1 MMDNMINDT
10 RLEAQID
17 AAASGYTPDK
27 GMPAEVWAA
36 IAGDQAQQYINDDD
50 CYDHTSQPDD
60 QQQVAEDFK
69 AVIDESDAE
78 FRQRCLAEG
87 KDPDAVI
94 AESQIQMELG
104 AVISDDGTDTSSVSS
119 ATQTQNQTQT
129 MQQTMDIIVHWDM
142 AIDKYFDARG
152 GSLTYDQLA
161 DKETAT
167 EVRRAVIANVATSV
181 DLDNAV
187 RQKGHTIAVPQSLD
201 LHAVGEIM
209 MRTGDIA
216 TTETVSGGGRII
228 IIRHHTGPMAG
239 TWEMDAD
246 PKHHNL
252 RRVADMLGLK
262 PQFKTML
269 ADHIM
274 DIAPTVQV
282 DTDHD
287 IVPMANGILDLRTND
302 FTPYTRD
309 NGEENQD
316 YVSKYGQRVIVRK
329 AAAAWDDNAQD
340 TTLIGPDGLGWSV
353 EQHLRDVLG
362 GNDAAVTIFWQACNF
377 ALRGISGGRTLW
389 FMDSS
394 ENGGGGGAKSTTAA
408 MIGALIG
415 PKYTANLNV
424 DKLQERF
431 GLAGIIG
438 KTLII
443 GNESNAGTKAVE
455 NAATIKALMR
465 NEPVLVERKG
475 QDVLEYRFDGLMIQC
490 FNCTAPRFSDK
501 TGSFYRKIC
510 AIPFGARLGGK
521 TERRY
526 IADDFISRP
535 EVIAYIARKALDLGA
550 IERYDESALAALD
563 GQIVAMRAAGSTVY
577 AYCEEYMHT
586 LAGEMIPVAAFY
598 AAYGRWCRANG
609 YNGCS
614 ASSFEADLQQWMASN
629 SGYEL
634 VSCGRGEPP
643 KRMPSSAPPEQFL
656 AEWGTEEWRRDID
669 IRKTSLDE
677 GAGAWSLSKLRTPQ
691 RKWIH
696 NLTVGRKD
704 AADMPYTTQVRKYR
718 DFVCQYMAYMATE
731 YAKYGTP
738 IDPGKIPSMDRW
750 IELGRPVARYIDAP
764 LEPSGYQIAGWQ
776 SYDLQ
781 RQYNIRL
788 ENGYEGYV
796 RED

>member
-1 MMDNMINDT
+1 MIDTNMTNIEQQL
-10 RLEAQID
+10 RQ
-17 AAASGYTPDK
+17 AAAGHTDP
-27 GMPAEVWAA
+27 GLPEEVMAA
-36 IAGDQAQQYINDDD
+36 IAADNLR
-50 CYDHTSQPDD
+50 TV
-60 QQQVAEDFK
+60 VA
-69 AVIDESDAE
+69 ESDAE
-78 FRQRCLAEG
+78 YRDQCIADG
-87 KDPDAVI
+87 KDPDEVI
-94 AESQIQMELG
+94 AAAQIEMESG
-104 AVISDDGTDTSSVSS
+104 AGVASTDSDDS
-119 ATQTQNQTQT
+119 AAPANGQATAQAQSNGVR
-129 MQQTMDIIVHWDM
+129 QTMDLIVHWDM
-142 AIDKYFDARG
+142 AVDRYFDERG
-152 GSLTYDQLA
+152 GYLTYDQLA

-167 EVRRAVIANVATSV
+167 EVRRAVLANVATTV
-181 DLDNAV
+181 DLDNAN
-187 RQKGHTIAVPQSLD
+187 RTKGHTIKVPQTLD
-201 LHAVGEIM
+201 LHAIGEIM
-209 MRTGDIA
+209 VRTGDIA
-216 TTETVSGGGRII
+216 TTETVTGGGRII

-239 TWEMDAD
+239 IWEMDTD
-246 PKHHNL
+246 PSHHDL
-252 RRVADMLGLK
+252 RRVADMLGINPNMKKL
-262 PQFKTML
+262 L

-274 DIAPTVQV
+274 DIAPKVTI
-282 DTDHD
+282 DNDNN
-287 IVPMANGILDLRTND
+287 IVPLANGVLDLRTRD
-302 FTPYTRD
+302 FTPYLTD
-309 NGEENQD
+309 DGHENRD
-316 YVSKYGQRVIVRK
+316 YVSKYGQRVIARK
-329 AAAAWDDNAQD
+329 AAAEWDKNAQD
-340 TTLIGPDGLGWSV
+340 NTLIGPDGLGWSV

-577 AYCEEYMHT
+577 AYCEEYMPT

-598 AAYGRWCRANG
+598 AAYVRWCRANG

-614 ASSFEADLQQWMASN
+614 ASSFESDLQQWIAQN
-629 SGYEL
+629 KGYEY
-634 VSCGRGEPP
+634 VARGRGETP
-643 KRMPSSAPPEQFL
+643 KRMPSVAPPEQFL
-656 AEWGTEEWRRDID
+656 AEWGTEEWRREQDL
-669 IRKTSLDE
+669 RKTAMDE
-677 GAGAWSLSKLRTPQ
+677 GAGAWNLSKLRTPQ
-691 RKWIH
+691 RKWISKMS
-696 NLTVGRKD
+696 GRKD
-704 AADMPYTTQVRKYR
+704 VDDMPYTTQVRKYR
-718 DFVCQYMAYMATE
+718 DFCCQYLAYMAAE
-731 YAKYGTP
+731 YVRSGTP
-738 IDPGKIPSMDRW
+738 IDEGKIPSMERW
-750 IELGRPVARYIDAP
+750 VELGRPVARYLDAP

-776 SYDLQ
+776 SYELQ

>member
-1 MMDNMINDT
+1 MIDTNMTNIEQQL
-10 RLEAQID
+10 RQ
-17 AAASGYTPDK
+17 AAAGHTDP
-27 GMPAEVWAA
+27 GLPEEVMAA
-36 IAGDQAQQYINDDD
+36 IAADNLR
-50 CYDHTSQPDD
+50 TV
-60 QQQVAEDFK
+60 VA
-69 AVIDESDAE
+69 ESDAE
-78 FRQRCLAEG
+78 YRDQCIADG
-87 KDPDAVI
+87 KDPDEVI
-94 AESQIQMELG
+94 AAAQIEMESG
-104 AVISDDGTDTSSVSS
+104 AGVASTDSDDS
-119 ATQTQNQTQT
+119 AAPANGQATAQAQSNGVR
-129 MQQTMDIIVHWDM
+129 QTMDLIVHWDM
-142 AIDKYFDARG
+142 AVDRYFDERG
-152 GSLTYDQLA
+152 GYLTYDQLA

-167 EVRRAVIANVATSV
+167 EVRRAVLANVATTV
-181 DLDNAV
+181 DLDNAN
-187 RQKGHTIAVPQSLD
+187 RTKGHTIKVPQTLD
-201 LHAVGEIM
+201 LHAIGEIM
-209 MRTGDIA
+209 VRTGDIA
-216 TTETVSGGGRII
+216 TTETVTGGGRII

-239 TWEMDAD
+239 IWEMDTD
-246 PKHHNL
+246 PSHHDL
-252 RRVADMLGLK
+252 RRVADMLGINPNMKKL
-262 PQFKTML
+262 L

-274 DIAPTVQV
+274 DIAPKVTI
-282 DTDHD
+282 DNDNN
-287 IVPMANGILDLRTND
+287 IVPLANGVLDLRTRD
-302 FTPYTRD
+302 FTPYLTD
-309 NGEENQD
+309 DGHENRD
-316 YVSKYGQRVIVRK
+316 YVSKYGQRVIARK
-329 AAAAWDDNAQD
+329 AAAEWDKNAQD
-340 TTLIGPDGLGWSV
+340 NTLIGPDGLGWSV

-535 EVIAYIARKALDLGA
+535 EVIAYIARKALDLGELSAKSDIGFASDGGA

-577 AYCEEYMHT
+577 AYCEEYMPT

-598 AAYGRWCRANG
+598 AAYVRWCRANG

-614 ASSFEADLQQWMASN
+614 ASSFESDLQQWIAQN
-629 SGYEL
+629 KGYEY
-634 VSCGRGEPP
+634 VARGRGETP
-643 KRMPSSAPPEQFL
+643 KRMPSVAPPEQFL
-656 AEWGTEEWRRDID
+656 AEWGTEEWRREQDL
-669 IRKTSLDE
+669 RKTAMDE
-677 GAGAWSLSKLRTPQ
+677 GAGAWNLSKLRTPQ
-691 RKWIH
+691 RKWISKMS
-696 NLTVGRKD
+696 GRKD
-704 AADMPYTTQVRKYR
+704 VDDMPYTTQVRKYR
-718 DFVCQYMAYMATE
+718 DFCCQYLAYMAAE
-731 YAKYGTP
+731 YVRSGTP
-738 IDPGKIPSMDRW
+738 IDEGKIPSMERW
-750 IELGRPVARYIDAP
+750 VELGRPVARYLDAP

-776 SYDLQ
+776 SYELQ

>member
-1 MMDNMINDT
+1 MIDTNMTNIEQQL
-10 RLEAQID
+10 RQ
-17 AAASGYTPDK
+17 AAAGHTDP
-27 GMPAEVWAA
+27 GLPAEVMAA
-36 IAGDQAQQYINDDD
+36 IAADNLR
-50 CYDHTSQPDD
+50 TV
-60 QQQVAEDFK
+60 VA
-69 AVIDESDAE
+69 ESDAE
-78 FRQRCLAEG
+78 YRDQCIADG
-87 KDPDAVI
+87 KDPDEVI
-94 AESQIQMELG
+94 AAAQIEMESG
-104 AVISDDGTDTSSVSS
+104 AGVASTDSDDS
-119 ATQTQNQTQT
+119 AAPANGQATAQAQSNGVR
-129 MQQTMDIIVHWDM
+129 QTMDLIVHWDM
-142 AIDKYFDARG
+142 AVDRYFDERG
-152 GSLTYDQLA
+152 GYLTYDQLA

-167 EVRRAVIANVATSV
+167 EVRRAVLANVATTV
-181 DLDNAV
+181 DLDNAN
-187 RQKGHTIAVPQSLD
+187 RTKGHTIKVPQTLD
-201 LHAVGEIM
+201 LHAIGEIM
-209 MRTGDIA
+209 VRTGDIA
-216 TTETVSGGGRII
+216 TTETVTGGGRII

-239 TWEMDAD
+239 IWEMDTD
-246 PKHHNL
+246 PSHHDL
-252 RRVADMLGLK
+252 RRVADMLGINPNMKKL
-262 PQFKTML
+262 L

-274 DIAPTVQV
+274 DIAPKVNI
-282 DTDHD
+282 DEDHN
-287 IVPMANGILDLRTND
+287 IVPLANGILDLRTND
-302 FTPYTRD
+302 FTAYTQD

-415 PKYTANLNV
+415 PRYTANLSV

-431 GLAGIIG
+431 GLESIIG
-438 KTLII
+438 KSLII
-443 GNESNAGTKAVE
+443 GNESNAGSKSID

-465 NEPVLVERKG
+465 GEPVSIDRKHQTMVEYK
-475 QDVLEYRFDGLMIQC
+475 FAGLMIQC
-490 FNCTAPRFSDK
+490 FNCAAPRFSDK

-510 AIPFGARLGGK
+510 AIPFGARLGGA

-535 EVIAYIARKALDLGA
+535 EVIAYIARKALSQGA

-577 AYCEEYMHT
+577 AYCEEYMPT

-598 AAYGRWCRANG
+598 AAYVRWCRANG

-614 ASSFEADLQQWMASN
+614 ASSFESDLQQWIAQN
-629 SGYEL
+629 KGYEY
-634 VSCGRGEPP
+634 VARGRGETP
-643 KRMPSSAPPEQFL
+643 KRMPSVAPPEQFL
-656 AEWGTEEWRRDID
+656 AEWGTEEWRREQDL
-669 IRKTSLDE
+669 RKTAMDE
-677 GAGAWSLSKLRTPQ
+677 GAGAWNLSKLRTPQ
-691 RKWIH
+691 RKWISKMS
-696 NLTVGRKD
+696 GRKD
-704 AADMPYTTQVRKYR
+704 VDDMPYTTQVRKYR
-718 DFVCQYMAYMATE
+718 DFCCQYLAYMAAE
-731 YAKYGTP
+731 YVRCGTP
-738 IDPGKIPSMDRW
+738 IDEGKIPSMERW
-750 IELGRPVARYIDAP
+750 VELGRPVARYLDAP

-776 SYDLQ
+776 SYELQ

>member
-10 RLEAQID
+10 RLEAQLD
-17 AAASGYTPDK
+17 AASAGYTPDNNSI
-27 GMPAEVWAA
+27 PADVWSA
-36 IAGDQAQQYINDDD
+36 IADDNQQQQYIDDDD
-50 CYDHTSQPDD
+50 CYDHTAQPDD
-60 QQQVAEDFK
+60 QQQVAEDLK

-119 ATQTQNQTQT
+119 TTQTQVQNLPQA
-129 MQQTMDIIVHWDM
+129 MDLIVHWDM
-142 AIDKYFDARG
+142 AVAKYFDERG

-181 DLDNAV
+181 DLDNAA
-187 RQKGHTIAVPQSLD
+187 RQKGHTIAVPQTLD

-209 MRTGDIA
+209 VRTGDIA
-216 TTETVSGGGRII
+216 TTETVTGGGRII

-262 PQFKTML
+262 PQFKGML

-287 IVPMANGILDLRTND
+287 IVPMANGILDLRTHG

-309 NGEENQD
+309 NGEENPD

-329 AAAAWDDNAQD
+329 AAAAWDTNAQD
-340 TTLIGPDGLGWSV
+340 NTLIGPDGLGWSV

-738 IDPGKIPSMDRW
+738 IDPGKIPSMERW
-750 IELGRPVARYIDAP
+750 VEMGRPVARYIDAP

-776 SYDLQ
+776 SYELQ
-781 RQYNIRL
+781 RNYGLNFG
-788 ENGYEGYV
+788 NSYEGYV
-796 RED
+796 QED